1 MKQIEYLFIYIFK
14 FIILNLFG
22 SFYSPAEILCV
33 RGLVRL
39 WWIIPKTSPET
50 PETSVLKKQKH
61 PRLFGSIWS
70 RVLIIEQTV
79 QKRLNDQKRSARG
92 LRIRLKTI
100 WQPCSLATYCNL
112 QRVETWAWGNLNLIL
127 FKIYMRRTFILPL
140 IGKDSFS
147 LHITLYFYWLQ
158 KKSVAKWYILLL
170 LKIMFPI
177 DYLTQQDPCCCW
189 FHHSKAP

>member
-39 WWIIPKTSPET
+39 WWTIPKTSPET

-112 QRVETWAWGNLNLIL
+112 QRVETWAWGNLNLYFLRYIWEGHL
-127 FKIYMRRTFILPL
+127 FY
-140 IGKDSFS
+140 
-147 LHITLYFYWLQ
+147 H
-158 KKSVAKWYILLL
+158 
-170 LKIMFPI
+170 
-177 DYLTQQDPCCCW
+177 
-189 FHHSKAP
+189 